1 MTEES
6 AHDGPAFESEAATD
20 GGTDPDSEGGERSTG
35 SRSSSDSGSDGVV
48 RRDRFSGG
56 PARSFLS
63 SLAADE
69 RIFEADLEVDRA
81 HTVMLA
87 EQGIVEDDVAG
98 QILTALDA
106 IEVDGHDSLPDGE
119 DVHEAIETAVIER
132 IGAEGGKMHTAR
144 SRNDEVAACI
154 RYRLREDVLESIETT
169 LALRE
174 SLVAVAE
181 AHAETIMPGYTHL
194 QPAQPTTVAHWALA
208 YEGAVRRD
216 TARLLEAYGR
226 INESPLGGAAFAGT
240 TFDIDRER
248 TAELLG
254 FDGGPASNARGS
266 SAEQRSAVVVEN
278 SMDASSSRDFLL
290 EATQALS
297 THATTLS
304 GLAEDVVIFA
314 NRGFVDLS
322 DDYSSTSSIMP
333 QKKNPDTLEL
343 VRAVAGD
350 AAGGVQG
357 LTTTLKGLPRAYN
370 RDLQRATTHAWD
382 TVDAVTEASEV
393 AAGAVATADWN
404 EETLAAEAG
413 EGFSTATGVADL
425 LAANGLPFRT
435 AHELVA
441 HAAENSAERSSA
453 DSHAA
458 KPRDNGA
465 DYDALEAAARDVL
478 GEPLESLVDPD
489 AVEEALDPA
498 ASVAS
503 RDSQGG
509 PAPEAVA
516 DQLELARESQSDDQ
530 ATLEEL
536 DAALEAAHE
545 ALREEVNGYV

>member
-6 AHDGPAFESEAATD
+6 AHDGSEFESAIATD
-20 GGTDPDSEGGERSTG
+20 GG
-35 SRSSSDSGSDGVV
+35 SDDEGVV

-69 RIFEADLEVDRA
+69 RIFAADLEVDRA

-87 EQGIVEDDVAG
+87 EQDIITDDVAG
-98 QILTALDA
+98 GILTALDA

-132 IGAEGGKMHTAR
+132 IGADGGKMHTAR

-154 RYRLREDVLESIETT
+154 RYRLREDLLEAIETT

-174 SLVAVAE
+174 SLIDVAE
-181 AHAETIMPGYTHL
+181 AHRETIMPGYTHL

-216 TARLLEAYGR
+216 TERLLEAYDR
-226 INESPLGGAAFAGT
+226 VNESPLGGAAFAGT

-248 TAELLG
+248 TAGLLG
-254 FDGGPASNARGS
+254 FEG
-266 SAEQRSAVVVEN
+266 VVEN
-278 SMDASSSRDFLL
+278 SMDAASSRDFLL
-290 EATQALS
+290 ETVQALS

-304 GLAEDVVIFA
+304 GLAEDVIIFA
-314 NRGFVDLS
+314 NRGFVDLA

-370 RDLQRATTHAWD
+370 RDLQRATTHAWE

-404 EETLAAEAG
+404 EEALAAEAG

-441 HAAENSAERSSA
+441 IAAE
-453 DSHAA
+453 
-458 KPRDNGA
+458 NGA
-465 DYDALEAAARDVL
+465 DYDALESAAQEVL
-478 GEPLESLVDPD
+478 GESLEAHVDPT
-489 AVEEALDPA
+489 AVEDALDPA
-498 ASVAS
+498 KSVAS

-516 DQLELARESQSDDQ
+516 AQLESAREAL
-530 ATLEEL
+530 ATDEETL
-536 DAALEAAHE
+536 ANTADALEAAHE
-545 ALREEVNGYV
+545 TLRSAVNGYV

>member
-6 AHDGPAFESEAATD
+6 AHDDAVEVESAVAAD
-20 GGTDPDSEGGERSTG
+20 GNGDGE
-35 SRSSSDSGSDGVV
+35 GVV

-63 SLAADE
+63 SLEADR

-81 HTVMLA
+81 HVLMLA

-98 QILTALDA
+98 DVLTALDA

-119 DVHEAIETAVIER
+119 DVHEAIETAVIEQV
-132 IGAEGGKMHTAR
+132 GADGGKMHTAR
-144 SRNDEVAACI
+144 SRNDEVATCI
-154 RYRLREDVLESIETT
+154 RYRLREDVLEAIETT

-174 SLVAVAE
+174 ALLDVAAE
-181 AHAETIMPGYTHL
+181 HTETIMPGYTHL
-194 QPAQPTTVAHWALA
+194 QPAQPTTVAHWACS
-208 YEGAVRRD
+208 YEGAVARD
-216 TARLLEAYGR
+216 TERLLEAYQR
-226 INESPLGGAAFAGT
+226 INQSPLGGAAFAGT

-248 TAELLG
+248 AAELLG
-254 FDGGPASNARGS
+254 FEG
-266 SAEQRSAVVVEN
+266 VVEN

-290 EATQALS
+290 ETTQALS

-304 GLAEDVVIFA
+304 GLAEDVIIFA
-314 NRGFVDLS
+314 NRSFVDLA
-322 DDYSSTSSIMP
+322 DDYASTSSIMP

-350 AAGGVQG
+350 AAGSVQG

-370 RDLQRATTHAWD
+370 RDLQRATTHAWE
-382 TVDAVTEASEV
+382 TVDAVTEAGEV

-404 EETLAAEAG
+404 EAALAAEAG

-435 AHELVA
+435 AHEVVA
-441 HAAENSAERSSA
+441 IAAENGS
-453 DSHAA
+453 
-458 KPRDNGA
+458 N
-465 DYDALEAAARDVL
+465 YDALEAAAEDVL
-478 GEPLESLVDPD
+478 GEPLESYVDPG
-489 AVEEALDPA
+489 AVEDALDPA
-498 ASVAS
+498 ESVAS
-503 RDSQGG
+503 RDSRGG

-516 DQLELARESQSDDQ
+516 EQLEAAREALAADSAVRS
-530 ATLEEL
+530 EME
-536 DAALEAAHE
+536 AALEDAHG

>member
-1 MTEES
+1 MTGEK
-6 AHDGPAFESEAATD
+6 APD
-20 GGTDPDSEGGERSTG
+20 GG
-35 SRSSSDSGSDGVV
+35 SDSAGESGVV

-81 HTVMLA
+81 HVLMLA
-87 EQGIVEDDVAG
+87 ERGIVDDDTAG
-98 QILTALDA
+98 SILTALDA

-132 IGAEGGKMHTAR
+132 VGDEGGKMHTAR

-154 RYRLREDVLESIETT
+154 RYRLREDVLEAIETT

-174 SLVAVAE
+174 ALADVASE
-181 AHAETIMPGYTHL
+181 HAETIMPGYTHL
-194 QPAQPTTVAHWALA
+194 QPAQPTTAAHWALS

-216 TARLLEAYGR
+216 TKRLLEAYER

-254 FDGGPASNARGS
+254 FEG
-266 SAEQRSAVVVEN
+266 VVEN

-290 EATQALS
+290 ETTQTLS

-304 GLAEDVVIFA
+304 GIAEDLIIFA

-370 RDLQRATTHAWD
+370 RDLQRATTHAWE
-382 TVDAVTEASEV
+382 TVDAVREASEV

-404 EETLAAEAG
+404 EDALAAEAG
-413 EGFSTATGVADL
+413 DGFSTATGVADL

-435 AHELVA
+435 AHEMVA
-441 HAAENSAERSSA
+441 RAAEQ
-453 DSHAA
+453 
-458 KPRDNGA
+458 GA
-465 DYDALEAAARDVL
+465 DYDAIEVAAEDVL
-478 GEPLESLVDPD
+478 GEPLESYVDPG
-489 AVEEALDPA
+489 AVEDALDPE

-503 RDSQGG
+503 RNSRGG

-516 DQLELARESQSDDQ
+516 SQLESARNALEGHEATHAEAAEALEGAR
-530 ATLEEL
+530 ATL
-536 DAALEAAHE
+536 
-545 ALREEVNGYV
+545 REGVNGYV

>member
-6 AHDGPAFESEAATD
+6 AHDGSELESDVATD
-20 GGTDPDSEGGERSTG
+20 GGSDDEGGERSTG
-35 SRSSSDSGSDGVV
+35 SRSSSDLGSDGVV

-69 RIFEADLEVDRA
+69 RIFAADLEVDRA

-87 EQGIVEDDVAG
+87 EQDIIADDVAG
-98 QILTALDA
+98 QILTAIDA

-154 RYRLREDVLESIETT
+154 RYRLRDDLLEAIETT

-174 SLVAVAE
+174 SLAAVADE
-181 AHAETIMPGYTHL
+181 HRETIMPGYTHL

-216 TARLLEAYGR
+216 TERLLAAYDR
-226 INESPLGGAAFAGT
+226 VNESPLGGAAFAGT

-248 TAELLG
+248 TADLLG
-254 FDGGPASNARGS
+254 FEG
-266 SAEQRSAVVVEN
+266 VVEN
-278 SMDASSSRDFLL
+278 SMDAASSRDFLL

-304 GLAEDVVIFA
+304 GLAEDAIIFA
-314 NRGFVDLS
+314 NRGFVDLA

-370 RDLQRATTHAWD
+370 RDLQRATTHAWE

-404 EETLAAEAG
+404 EETLAAAAG

-441 HAAENSAERSSA
+441 IAAE
-453 DSHAA
+453 
-458 KPRDNGA
+458 NGA
-465 DYDALEAAARDVL
+465 DYDALESAAQEVL
-478 GEPLESLVDPD
+478 GESLAAHVDPA
-489 AVEEALDPA
+489 AVGDALDPA
-498 ASVAS
+498 KSVAS

-516 DQLELARESQSDDQ
+516 AQLESAREALTAD
-530 ATLEEL
+530 EEAL
-536 DAALEAAHE
+536 ANTTNALEAAHE
-545 ALREEVNGYV
+545 TLRSAVNGYV

>member
-6 AHDGPAFESEAATD
+6 AHDGEAETDAETESGPRVATD
-20 GGTDPDSEGGERSTG
+20 GGSDDS
-35 SRSSSDSGSDGVV
+35 VV

-63 SLAADE
+63 SLSADE

-81 HTVMLA
+81 HAVMLA
-87 EQGIVEDDVAG
+87 EQGIIEADVAG

-106 IEVDGHDSLPDGE
+106 IEVDGHGSLPDGE

-132 IGAEGGKMHTAR
+132 IGADGGKMHTAR

-154 RYRLREDVLESIETT
+154 RYRLRADVLDAIETT

-174 SLVAVAE
+174 SLVDVAE
-181 AHAETIMPGYTHL
+181 AHDETLMPGYTHL

-216 TARLLEAYGR
+216 TERLFDAYGR
-226 INESPLGGAAFAGT
+226 VNQSPLGAAAFAGT
-240 TFDIDRER
+240 TFDVDRER

-254 FDGGPASNARGS
+254 FDGGPASSARGS

-290 EATQALS
+290 ETTQALS

-304 GLAEDVVIFA
+304 GLAEDVIIFA
-314 NRGFVDLS
+314 NRGFVDLA

-370 RDLQRATTHAWD
+370 RDLQRATTHAWE

-404 EETLAAEAG
+404 EDDLAAEAG

-441 HAAENSAERSSA
+441 IAA
-453 DSHAA
+453 
-458 KPRDNGA
+458 DNGA
-465 DYDALEAAARDVL
+465 DYDALEAAAEEVL
-478 GEPLESLVDPD
+478 GEPLEAYVDPA
-489 AVEEALDPA
+489 AVDDALDPA
-498 ASVAS
+498 ESVAS

-516 DQLELARESQSDDQ
+516 DQL
-530 ATLEEL
+530 
-536 DAALEAAHE
+536 AAADE
-545 ALREEVNGYV
+545 ALAADRDALAETADAIESARQALRSEVNGYV